1 MKYLVLSL
9 FQFILFTISLN
20 AQVNSS
26 NNISQYFDDGG
37 ISNASNIVEFNILS
51 AINGDIGI
59 TYDRK
64 LSDSFSAEV
73 GLGFIAPYYT
83 YEFRHPLWKLSE
95 DLEGLSGYSLKIQPK
110 FYVSLGAPEDSYVG
124 ILLRHRHYN
133 YLSEPLGITDICVM
147 YGTRYFVDNNICV
160 SFELGFGYRN
170 KLLIDPYSSLGGL
183 FDHLIYPG
191 SIKVGYLF

>member
-1 MKYLVLSL
+1 MKYNYFLL
-9 FQFILFTISLN
+9 FLCILFSTILN
-20 AQVNSS
+20 AQISRTDNSE
-26 NNISQYFDDGG
+26 YFDDGG

-51 AINGDIGI
+51 AVNGDIGI

-110 FYVSLGAPEDSYVG
+110 FYVSQGAPEDSYIG
-124 ILLRHRHYN
+124 ILLRYRNYN
-133 YLSEPLGITDICVM
+133 YQSELLGIADICVM
-147 YGTRYFVDNNICV
+147 YGTRYFVDNHICV
-160 SFELGFGYRN
+160 SFELGFGLRN
-170 KLLIDPYSSLGGL
+170 KILIDPNNNFAGL
-183 FDHLIYPG
+183 LDHLIYPG